1 MSSPRYDWWG
11 YVKKVIRR
19 YPNCQTAAERAAVE
33 KALDDLHSTG
43 RDVEREKALISLMYW
58 GKVRYNAPGAAT
70 VVHVSESTA
79 KRWNQAFIKSVAA
92 NLNLTQ

>member
-33 KALDDLHSTG
+33 KALNDLCSTG
-43 RDVEREKALISLMYW
+43 RDAERKKALISLIY
-58 GKVRYNAPGAAT
+58 GAKVRYNVPGAAAT
-70 VVHVSESTA
+70 VHVSESTA
-79 KRWNQAFIKSVAA
+79 KRWHQAFVKSVAA